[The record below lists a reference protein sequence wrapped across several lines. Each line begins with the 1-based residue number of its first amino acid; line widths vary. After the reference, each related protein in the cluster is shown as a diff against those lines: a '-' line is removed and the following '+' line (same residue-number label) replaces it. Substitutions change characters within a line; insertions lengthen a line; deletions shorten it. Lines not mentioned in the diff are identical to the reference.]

1 MNNRLMSLRPP
12 HRRAYFASVSRLC
25 VPITTSFDDSKDKF
39 YNDIHTLLAV
49 VSKVDELVVLGHFN
63 AHVEAKGW
71 TGSETYVRRELWKAW
86 KLAFKKEYFSSL
98 EELHRKRAFFNNL
111 DFIIRHNQRYY
122 QQLESYAVR
131 LNDFSDLT
139 PREFAERYLCLRGSV
154 LTKLRRKEAESVPLK
169 ENLPDSVNWHERGA
183 VTSVKNQGQCGACWS
198 FSACGAIE
206 GAIQIKTGILRS
218 LSEQQL
224 VDCSWEDGNQGCNGG
239 LMPLAFQYVQRNGI
253 EADVTYKYTGRDGAC
268 RYRRDLIVANVTG
281 YSELPEGDEA
291 SLQRAVATIG
301 PISVGID
308 AADPGF
314 MSYSHGF
321 CSKKLRDF
329 SATPNHSTS
338 LSDSRGSLNN
348 LLQV

>member
-1 MNNRLMSLRPP
+1 MKFLIN
-12 HRRAYFASVSRLC
+12 
-25 VPITTSFDDSKDKF
+25 VPFLF
-39 YNDIHTLLAV
+39 LLLTV
-49 VSKVDELVVLGHFN
+49 CR
-63 AHVEAKGW
+63 GW

-86 KLAFKKEYFSSL
+86 KLAFKKEYF
-98 EELHRKRAFFNNL
+98 N
-111 DFIIRHNQRYY
+111 FIIRHNQRYY

-139 PREFAERYLCLRGSV
+139 PREFAERYLCLRGMV
-154 LTKLRRKEAESVPLK
+154 LTKLRRQAPVSVTLLK
-169 ENLPDSVNWHERGA
+169 DLPDSVNWDKEGA

-224 VDCSWEDGNQGCNGG
+224 VDCSWQDGNQGCNGG

-253 EADVTYKYTGRDGAC
+253 EADVNYKYTGRDGAC
-268 RYRRDLIVANVTG
+268 RYRRDLVVANVTG
-281 YSELPEGDEA
+281 YSELPEGDEG

-314 MSYSHGF
+314 MSY
-321 CSKKLRDF
+321 R
-329 SATPNHSTS
+329 SADVFVTLEARVGAKQSVLLIKVLQSLALVTS
-338 LSDSRGSLNN
+338 RTEPKAGNKMTIGRVTRSSPTIPIPDNN
-348 LLQV
+348 QQIEARESFN

>member
-1 MNNRLMSLRPP
+1 MKFRI
-12 HRRAYFASVSRLC
+12 Y
-25 VPITTSFDDSKDKF
+25 VPFLF
-39 YNDIHTLLAV
+39 LLLTV
-49 VSKVDELVVLGHFN
+49 CR
-63 AHVEAKGW
+63 GW

-86 KLAFKKEYFSSL
+86 KLAFKKEYFSSE

-154 LTKLRRKEAESVPLK
+154 LTKLRRKEAASVPLK

-253 EADVTYKYTGRDGAC
+253 EADVTYKYTGRPYWLVKNSWG
-268 RYRRDLIVANVTG
+268 RSWGENGL
-281 YSELPEGDEA
+281 
-291 SLQRAVATIG
+291 ATN
-301 PISVGID
+301 
-308 AADPGF
+308 DPGIPRQRSLLPDSF
-314 MSYSHGF
+314 ISSGD
-321 CSKKLRDF
+321 S
-329 SATPNHSTS
+329 NHS
-338 LSDSRGSLNN
+338 R
-348 LLQV
+348 

>member
-1 MNNRLMSLRPP
+1 LTKLR
-12 HRRAYFASVSRLC
+12 RKEAESVPLKENLPDSVNWHERGA
-25 VPITTSFDDSKDKF
+25 VTSVK
-39 YNDIHTLLAV
+39 N
-49 VSKVDELVVLGHFN
+49 
-63 AHVEAKGW
+63 
-71 TGSETYVRRELWKAW
+71 
-86 KLAFKKEYFSSL
+86 
-98 EELHRKRAFFNNL
+98 
-111 DFIIRHNQRYY
+111 

-154 LTKLRRKEAESVPLK
+154 LTKLRRKEAVSVPLK

-183 VTSVKNQGQCGACWS
+183 VTSVKNQ
-198 FSACGAIE
+198 

-314 MSYSHGF
+314 MSY
-321 CSKKLRDF
+321 R
-329 SATPNHSTS
+329 
-338 LSDSRGSLNN
+338 SDYGKSDHRSD
-348 LLQV
+348 